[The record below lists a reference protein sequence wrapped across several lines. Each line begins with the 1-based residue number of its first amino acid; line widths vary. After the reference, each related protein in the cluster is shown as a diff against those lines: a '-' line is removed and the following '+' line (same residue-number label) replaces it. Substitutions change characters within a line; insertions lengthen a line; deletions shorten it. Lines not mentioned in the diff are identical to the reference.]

1 MLTLINPQ
9 LYRQILDYPIGIM
22 AAPDPDGG
30 DPYLIVKATKEFL
43 LAAKIIGS
51 IKVYVCPADL
61 GGRATLAL
69 VFAFFDDE
77 DEPLIIRTPLVDD
90 DESRHLLATL
100 TRPSVNAHF
109 FDEHGRELL
118 VYRAEIAAPAVTRSR
133 LHSLTLLDSN
143 LVEAQ
148 NMLDGVSDWFGRRTR
163 LDDEEALTI
172 NLVHNCFGESLAI
185 QDMRYPLHQH
195 HGAKGYSIS
204 TLEREQPGNFQEED
218 IIKCLAFCFPQ
229 SQIYHGPLRTSDKEE
244 ICDVLLVTDDRV
256 LIIQAKDSPNV
267 ERIAK
272 QKLSRKQTNAM
283 TAFKKAIGQIRGAQS
298 YINAGNGTLRYIL
311 NGEERAIDITQ
322 KQLFAIAII
331 KEVFDRDGKDYARVL
346 NALMVERS
354 MPCYLI
360 SYGMFFELC
369 YRVHD
374 PDKFFQFSEEF
385 VASIRH
391 HQDLPVINFHG

>member
-1 MLTLINPQ
+1 
-9 LYRQILDYPIGIM
+9 M

-90 DESRHLLATL
+90 DESRHLLTTL

-133 LHSLTLLDSN
+133 LHSLTLLNSN

-244 ICDVLLVTDDRV
+244 ICDVLLVTDDRL
-256 LIIQAKDSPNV
+256 LIIQAKDSGPA
-267 ERIAK
+267 RI
-272 QKLSRKQTNAM
+272 S
-283 TAFKKAIGQIRGAQS
+283 
-298 YINAGNGTLRYIL
+298 
-311 NGEERAIDITQ
+311 
-322 KQLFAIAII
+322 
-331 KEVFDRDGKDYARVL
+331 
-346 NALMVERS
+346 
-354 MPCYLI
+354 
-360 SYGMFFELC
+360 
-369 YRVHD
+369 
-374 PDKFFQFSEEF
+374 
-385 VASIRH
+385 
-391 HQDLPVINFHG
+391 